1 MLHVTDI
8 MTADIATV
16 APETP
21 IVDVARLMATSG
33 ISGVPVLD
41 QSTGELLGMI
51 TEMEMIERQVK
62 FEMPIYTRIF
72 DATFVIAERNS
83 EQKLARILATTAG
96 ELMQRTVYSIRED
109 ATIEEV
115 ASLMFE
121 RQANPVPVVSLDNHL
136 IGIVSRSD
144 IIRLMAVDYT
154 EGAAPADATDTPTT
168 SEQQPVD

>member
-1 MLHVTDI
+1 MLRVTDI

-16 APETP
+16 SPDTP

-41 QSTGELLGMI
+41 PRNGELVGMI

-62 FEMPIYTRIF
+62 FEMPTYTRIL

-83 EQKLARILATTAG
+83 EQKLKRILATTAG
-96 ELMQRTVYSIRED
+96 ELMQRKVFSIRED

-121 RQANPVPVVSLDNHL
+121 RQVNPVPVISLDDQL

-154 EGAAPADATDTPTT
+154 ESDSP
-168 SEQQPVD
+168 E